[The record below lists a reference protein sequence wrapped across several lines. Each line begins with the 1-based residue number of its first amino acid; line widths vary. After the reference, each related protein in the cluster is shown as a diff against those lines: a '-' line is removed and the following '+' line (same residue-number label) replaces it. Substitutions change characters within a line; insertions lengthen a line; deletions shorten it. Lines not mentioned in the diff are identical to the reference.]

1 MLPSVARQY
10 VMSPALWQ
18 DAQIGQ
24 QHHSL
29 INLEH
34 LHDLLFDLVERTF

>member
-1 MLPSVARQY
+1 MLRSVARQY
-10 VMSPALWQ
+10 VMNSALWQ